1 MSPKN
6 TQTRSPE
13 HPEFKDI
20 LGSHLLED
28 KRVELSP
35 IARKKI
41 YSDGAYEVHLCLYP
55 GIDGHKIWSQRLLA
69 ALYIYKQE
77 ALRIMLKVHLVE
89 GEDSPEEIFK
99 DAVSKFEAE
108 EKTPID
114 MIRSAKKWC
123 NVPFTDAD
131 LEAFAKK

>member
-6 TQTRSPE
+6 TQTR
-13 HPEFKDI
+13 DI

-41 YSDGAYEVHLCLYP
+41 YSDNAYEVHLCLYP
-55 GIDGHKIWSQRLLA
+55 GIEGHKVWSQRLLTG
-69 ALYIYKQE
+69 LYVYKSE

-89 GEDSPEEIFK
+89 NDDSAEDIFK
-99 DAVSKFEAE
+99 EAVSKYEAE

-123 NVPFTDAD
+123 NVPFTEAD